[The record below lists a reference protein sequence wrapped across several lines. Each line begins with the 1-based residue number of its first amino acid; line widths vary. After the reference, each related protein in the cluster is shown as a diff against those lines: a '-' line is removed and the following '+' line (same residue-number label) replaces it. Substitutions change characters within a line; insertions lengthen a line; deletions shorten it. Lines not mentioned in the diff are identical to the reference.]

1 MRIKWMHTFLRWF
14 IMDISGDNFSD
25 NGSLKIHKPQ
35 YRPFNQLLIIMFD
48 HDISPIDTVHSQV
61 D

>member
-1 MRIKWMHTFLRWF
+1 MHAFLRLF

-25 NGSLKIHKPQ
+25 NGSLKLHKSQ
-35 YRPFNQLLIIMFD
+35 YKPFNQLLIIIFD
-48 HDISPIDTVHSQV
+48 HELGSIDTVHSQV